1 MGSRRMLG
9 QPGRFSADN
18 LSPASTRTKL
28 ALPIFDKGV
37 NNMVITFILWTLLN
51 VLDIVI
57 SMVAIGLGAG
67 DAGEVGFLA
76 GIGSF
81 SGVVIVKMI
90 LVVIVGATLSR
101 KKEENLLAAL
111 SLGMVGICIYNGCV
125 VIKVLEIIK
134 ETTGL

>member
-1 MGSRRMLG
+1 M
-9 QPGRFSADN
+9 
-18 LSPASTRTKL
+18 
-28 ALPIFDKGV
+28 ALLIAFIIWILV
-37 NNMVITFILWTLLN
+37 NILD
-51 VLDIVI
+51 VVI

-81 SGVVIVKMI
+81 TGVVIVKMI
-90 LVVIVGATLSR
+90 LVVIVGVILSR

-134 ETTGL
+134 VLGL